1 MGNAVRCVGN
11 MLYYLDLGRLP
22 GGEEEFGSLM
32 SAGTKCMI
40 TSIQTGKIMK
50 IRWNAC
56 YAASNILK
64 KEGLGKDY
72 SWKRQLLDC
81 LLDTVVNFQNFKV
94 RINAAVALGSV
105 VSQATLGP
113 DYFLRVLE
121 GLLSSLENTH
131 SVEVF
136 GEWQHQ
142 ENLVNQLSSSI
153 CSIIALSQSASEF
166 SKVASLM
173 SDNWELIS
181 SSLMASIKRISPE
194 KSSPFLSASQA
205 AERLSQ
211 GGREEVQQLLE
222 LLRDCSNSC
231 V

>member
-1 MGNAVRCVGN
+1 M
-11 MLYYLDLGRLP
+11 

-142 ENLVNQLSSSI
+142 ENLVNQL
-153 CSIIALSQSASEF
+153 
-166 SKVASLM
+166 
-173 SDNWELIS
+173 IS